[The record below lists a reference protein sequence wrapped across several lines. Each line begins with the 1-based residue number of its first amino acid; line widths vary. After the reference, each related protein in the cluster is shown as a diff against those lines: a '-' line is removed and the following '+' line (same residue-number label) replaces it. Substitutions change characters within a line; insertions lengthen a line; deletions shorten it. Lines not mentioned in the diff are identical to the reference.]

1 MGKKSFIMGLLT
13 EAALE
18 SAVREE
24 RRSVYTAPTPAPAPR
39 RTTTYVAT
47 TPTTTTRGNYSTP
60 ATTTTYGCHGN
71 GRPQFS
77 SYSGY
82 NTDYKIVVSY
92 DTAVSLFR
100 RIATAIYTNRYS
112 RDYARRMGRELA
124 YVIME
129 GRSSGWKGDFR
140 ITSQN
145 VQELREVCD
154 EFGINV
160 VLHGSDYDYE
170 RLFNR
175 LDVVLSSDNVRI
187 D

>member
-1 MGKKSFIMGLLT
+1 MGKKSFIMGLVA

-18 SAVREE
+18 RAVREE

-77 SYSGY
+77 TNYNSY
-82 NTDYKIVVSY
+82 DHRIVVSY

-100 RIATAIYTNRYS
+100 RIAVAIQTSRYS
-112 RDYARRMGRELA
+112 HDYARRMGRELA
-124 YVIME
+124 YLISE

-175 LDVVLSSDNVRI
+175 LDVVLSSDDVRI